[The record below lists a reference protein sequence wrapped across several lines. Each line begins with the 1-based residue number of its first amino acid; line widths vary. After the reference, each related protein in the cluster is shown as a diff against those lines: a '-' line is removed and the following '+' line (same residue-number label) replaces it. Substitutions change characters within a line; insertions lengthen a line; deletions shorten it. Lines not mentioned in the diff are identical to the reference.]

1 VREFREILTETLQES
16 MMHLNSFEQS
26 KAQMSGACQFLA
38 GGVSSNF
45 RHGISPTPLVI
56 KSGAGPYVT
65 DVDGNRLID
74 YYLGM
79 GPMILG
85 HNPKS
90 VIEAAKIQLDKG
102 ILFAGQ
108 TEVEFEAARRVC
120 ELVPCAERVR
130 FGSSGTEVIQAALR
144 LARAATGR
152 QNVVKFEGH
161 YHGWLD
167 NVQWSVSPSAEACGP
182 PERPL
187 KVAATP
193 GQDPTSGKH
202 IEILGWNDLK
212 AVEKRLSRRDIAAV
226 IMEPAMCN
234 TSAIPPRPG
243 YLEGVRTACSKTG
256 TVLIFDEV
264 ITGFRLSGGGAQK
277 RFGVTPDLATFG
289 KAIANGFPVAA
300 LAGRADLMEQFVSG
314 RVMHGGTYNG
324 HPVNMA
330 ATAATLKELAN
341 GEVYAT
347 IERRGR
353 RLMDGMVDILGR
365 AGIPARV
372 QGFPGIFHV
381 AFGTTKPIES
391 YRDTFSIDRSRYVKF
406 TTALIERGVR
416 ALERGAW
423 FLSSEHDEAV
433 IDVTLGIVESAAR
446 VAVMTG

>member
-1 VREFREILTETLQES
+1 
-16 MMHLNSFEQS
+16 MNSFERS
-26 KAQMSGACQFLA
+26 KAQMAQACQYLA

-45 RHGISPTPLVI
+45 RLGISPTPLVI
-56 KSGAGPYVT
+56 QSGNGPYVT

-85 HNPKS
+85 HNPQG
-90 VIEAAKIQLDKG
+90 VISAAKAQLDRG

-108 TEVEFEAARRVC
+108 TEVEFEAARLVR

-152 QNVVKFEGH
+152 QTILKFEGH

-167 NVQWSVSPSAEACGP
+167 NVLWSVTPAPDACGP
-182 PERPL
+182 RETPA
-187 KVAATP
+187 KVAGTP
-193 GQDPTSGKH
+193 GQDPRSGDH
-202 IEILGWNDLK
+202 LDILGWNDLQ
-212 AVEKRLSRRDIAAV
+212 AVQDRLARGDVAAI

-234 TSAIPPRPG
+234 TSAIAPRPG
-243 YLEGVRTACSKTG
+243 YLEGVRAACSKTG

-264 ITGFRLSGGGAQK
+264 ITGFRLSAGGAQK
-277 RFGVTPDLATFG
+277 HFGVTPDLATFG

-300 LAGRADLMEQFVSG
+300 LAGRADLMDQFVSA
-314 RVMHGGTYNG
+314 RVMHGGTYNA

-330 ATAATLKELAN
+330 ATAATLRELAR
-341 GEVYAT
+341 GDVYSQ
-347 IERRGR
+347 IEQRGR
-353 RLMDGMVDILGR
+353 RLMKGFTDILQRR
-365 AGIPARV
+365 AIPARV

-381 AFGTTKPIES
+381 AFGVTKPIETF
-391 YRDTFSIDRSRYVKF
+391 RDTFAIDRARYVKF

-423 FLSSEHDEAV
+423 FLSSEHDEAI
-433 IDVTLGIVESAAR
+433 IDRTLEIIESAAK
-446 VAVMTG
+446 VIG

>member
-1 VREFREILTETLQES
+1 MVF
-16 MMHLNSFEQS
+16 NSFEQS
-26 KAQMSGACQFLA
+26 KLKIAQASQHLA

-45 RHGISPTPLVI
+45 RLGISPTPLVI
-56 KSGAGPYVT
+56 ESGEGPYVI
-65 DVDGNRLID
+65 DADGNRLID

-90 VIEAAKIQLDKG
+90 VIDAARAQLDRG

-108 TEVEFEAARRVC
+108 TEVEFEAARLVC

-152 QNVVKFEGH
+152 QTIIKFEGH

-167 NVQWSVSPSAEACGP
+167 NVQWSVAPTREACGP
-182 PERPL
+182 QDHPN
-187 KVAATP
+187 KVPGTK
-193 GQDPTSGKH
+193 GQDTRSAEH
-202 IEILGWNDLK
+202 IDILGWNDLQ
-212 AVEKRLSRRDIAAV
+212 AVEKRLARGDVAAV

-234 TSAIPPRPG
+234 TSAIAPRAG
-243 YLEGVRTACSKTG
+243 YLEGVRAACSKAG

-264 ITGFRLSGGGAQK
+264 ITGFRLSAGGAQQ

-300 LAGRADLMEQFVSG
+300 LAGRADLMDQFATAG
-314 RVMHGGTYNG
+314 VMHGGTYNA

-330 ATAATLKELAN
+330 ATVATLKVLQQ
-341 GEVYAT
+341 GEVYSL
-347 IERRGR
+347 IERHGA
-353 RLMDGMVDILGR
+353 RLMQGITEILQR
-365 AGIPARV
+365 HGITARI

-381 AFGTTKPIES
+381 AFGITEPLES
-391 YRDTFSIDRSRYVKF
+391 YRDTFGIERTRYVKL

-423 FLSSEHDEAV
+423 FLSGEHDEATIDRTLEV
-433 IDVTLGIVESAAR
+433 IESAAKTI
-446 VAVMTG
+446 A

>member
-1 VREFREILTETLQES
+1 MNT
-16 MMHLNSFEQS
+16 FECS
-26 KAQMSGACQFLA
+26 KERMKYASQYLA

-45 RHGISPTPLVI
+45 RLGISPTPLVI
-56 KSGAGPYVT
+56 QSASGPYV
-65 DVDGNRLID
+65 VDADGSRLID

-85 HNPKS
+85 HNPPA
-90 VIEAAKIQLDKG
+90 VIEAAKAQLDQG

-108 TEVEFEAARRVC
+108 TEIEFEAARLVC

-152 QNVVKFEGH
+152 QTVIKFEGH

-167 NVQWSVSPSAEACGP
+167 NVQWSVAPAPETCGP
-182 PERPL
+182 AEKPT
-187 KVAATP
+187 KVSGTP
-193 GQDPTSGKH
+193 GQDPHSGDH
-202 IEILGWNDLK
+202 LEILGWNNLQ
-212 AVEKRLSRRDIAAV
+212 AVEDRLARGDVAAV

-243 YLEGVRTACSKTG
+243 YLEGVRAACSKTG

-264 ITGFRLSGGGAQK
+264 ITGFRLSVGGAQK
-277 RFGVTPDLATFG
+277 HLGVTPDLATFG

-300 LAGRADLMEQFVSG
+300 LAGSADLMDRFVTE

-330 ATAATLKELAN
+330 ATVATLRELAR
-341 GEVYAT
+341 GSVYAL
-347 IERRGR
+347 IEQRGR
-353 RLMDGMVDILGR
+353 RLMAGIAEILKR
-365 AGIPARV
+365 HSIPARV

-381 AFGTTKPIES
+381 AFGVTKPLENF
-391 YRDTFSIDRSRYVKF
+391 RDTFAMDRARYVRF

-423 FLSSEHDEAV
+423 FLSSEHDEAI
-433 IDVTLGIVESAAR
+433 IDRTLEAVDSAAMTLG
-446 VAVMTG
+446 

>member
-1 VREFREILTETLQES
+1 
-16 MMHLNSFEQS
+16 MNSFGRS
-26 KAQMSGACQFLA
+26 KAKMAQACHFLA

-45 RHGISPTPLVI
+45 RLGISPTPLVI
-56 KSGAGPYVT
+56 QSGSGPYVV
-65 DVDGNRLID
+65 DADGNRLID

-85 HNPKS
+85 HSPKS
-90 VIEAAKIQLDKG
+90 VIEAAKAQLDRG

-108 TEVEFEAARRVC
+108 SEVEFEAARLVC

-152 QNVVKFEGH
+152 QRILKFEGH

-167 NVQWSVSPSAEACGP
+167 NVLWSVAPAEDVSGP
-182 PERPL
+182 AEKPL
-187 KVAATP
+187 KVAGTL
-193 GQDPTSGKH
+193 GQVPSSADQLDV
-202 IEILGWNDLK
+202 LGWNDLR
-212 AVEKRLSRRDIAAV
+212 AVEDHLARGDVAAV

-234 TSAIPPRPG
+234 ISAIPPRAG
-243 YLEGVRTACSKTG
+243 YLEGVRAACSKHG
-256 TVLIFDEV
+256 TILIFDEV
-264 ITGFRLSGGGAQK
+264 ITGFRLSTGGAQQH
-277 RFGVTPDLATFG
+277 FNVTPDLATFG

-300 LAGRADLMEQFVSG
+300 LAGRAELMDRFVTE

-330 ATAATLKELAN
+330 ATVATLRELAR
-341 GEVYAT
+341 GDIYPS

-353 RLMDGMVDILGR
+353 RLMTDIAEILHR
-365 AGIPARV
+365 HSLPARV

-381 AFGTTKPIES
+381 AFGVTKPIEVF
-391 YRDTFSIDRSRYVKF
+391 RDTLSTDRARYVRF

-423 FLSSEHDEAV
+423 FLSSEHHDDVLDRTLEA
-433 IDVTLGIVESAAR
+433 IESAVKAI
-446 VAVMTG
+446 A